1 MPYCPSAVRLWAT
14 RLRSLGILLAFAVLS
29 GCASMGSDWSS
40 DADGSGA
47 RNPRAAK
54 APRVDL
60 SKQSVSSLMAP
71 SSNLWLRIQNG
82 FELPELNSPLVI
94 EQTRWLAAR
103 PDYVHRSMAR
113 SSRYLFYIV
122 EEVNLRGM
130 PTEIA
135 LLPFVE
141 SAFNPVAK
149 STAKAM
155 GIWQFM
161 PATGKDFKLT
171 QNVFRDERRD
181 VLQSTHAALDYLQRL
196 HRQFGDWQLAL
207 AAYNWGEGNV
217 AKAIK
222 RNQAARLPTDYLSLK
237 MPKETRDYVPKL
249 MAYKAIVLDPKAYGI
264 VLPELENHPYFVAI
278 DVTRDIDVEVVTNLS
293 GLTPEEFRNLNPSFN
308 KPVIL
313 SAANQQ
319 ILLPFGHAEVF
330 QENLKNYSGPLSTWT
345 AIRVPATESA
355 DQLAKRLG
363 VSVAVLREVNA
374 IPSGM
379 RVKAGS
385 TVLIP
390 KPSTKSAD
398 VPEHLAENAS
408 LNLVRPAPVK
418 KGAAPATAG
427 KKANTAPSKTAQNS
441 ANPSVKAAA
450 KPPTQQKSVSTDA
463 AKSAKTTTAK
473 AVATPQ

>member
-1 MPYCPSAVRLWAT
+1 MLLRQCDFGRWCLYW
-14 RLRSLGILLAFAVLS
+14 RSLLIVAMVAALS
-29 GCASMGSDWSS
+29 GCAGMGNDWSS
-40 DADGSGA
+40 DTNSSAS
-47 RNPRAAK
+47 NPRAAK

-60 SKQSVSSLMAP
+60 SKQSVSSLTAP
-71 SSNLWLRIQNG
+71 SSNLWLRIQDG
-82 FELPELNSPLVI
+82 FAMPELNSPLVI
-94 EQTRWLAAR
+94 TQTRWLAAR

-171 QNVFRDERRD
+171 QNMFRDERRD

-222 RNQAARLPTDYLSLK
+222 RNQAAGLPTDYLSLK

-278 DVTRDIDVEVVTNLS
+278 DVTRDIDVEVITTLS

-330 QENLKNYSGPLSTWT
+330 QESLKNYTGPLSSWT
-345 AIRVPATESA
+345 AVSVPATESA

-363 VSVAVLREVNA
+363 VTVAVLREVNA
-374 IPSGM
+374 IPAGM
-379 RVKAGS
+379 RVRAGS

-390 KPSTKSAD
+390 KPSTKLAD
-398 VPEHLAENAS
+398 VSEHLAENAS
-408 LNLVRPAPVK
+408 LNLVRSAPVK
-418 KGAAPATAG
+418 KASTAGAAS
-427 KKANTAPSKTAQNS
+427 KKNNAAPSKTAQS
-441 ANPSVKAAA
+441 ATKSTVKTAS
-450 KPPTQQKSVSTDA
+450 KPPTQQKPVSTDGS
-463 AKSAKTTTAK
+463 KSAKTTTAK
-473 AVATPQ
+473 AVTKPQ

>member
-1 MPYCPSAVRLWAT
+1 
-14 RLRSLGILLAFAVLS
+14 
-29 GCASMGSDWSS
+29 
-40 DADGSGA
+40 
-47 RNPRAAK
+47 
-54 APRVDL
+54 
-60 SKQSVSSLMAP
+60 
-71 SSNLWLRIQNG
+71 
-82 FELPELNSPLVI
+82 
-94 EQTRWLAAR
+94 
-103 PDYVHRSMAR
+103 MAR

-122 EEVNLRGM
+122 EEVNSRGM

-181 VLQSTHAALDYLQRL
+181 VLQSTNAALDYLQRL

-237 MPKETRDYVPKL
+237 MPKETREYVPKL

-264 VLPELENHPYFVAI
+264 VLPELENHPFFVAI
-278 DVTRDIDVEVVTNLS
+278 DVTRDIDVDLIIK
-293 GLTPEEFRNLNPSFN
+293 LADITPEDFRNLNPSFN

-319 ILLPFGHAEVF
+319 ILLPFGHAELF
-330 QENLKNYSGPLSTWT
+330 QENLKSYTGSLSSWT
-345 AIRVPATESA
+345 AVSVPATESA

-363 VSVAVLREVNA
+363 VTVAVLREVNA
-374 IPSGM
+374 IPAGM
-379 RVKAGS
+379 RVRAGS

-390 KPSTKSAD
+390 KPSTNLTD
-398 VPEHLAENAS
+398 VSEHLAENAS
-408 LNLVRPAPVK
+408 LNLVKPAPAK
-418 KGAAPATAG
+418 KAAAPSTAS
-427 KKANTAPSKTAQNS
+427 KKTNAAAPKTAQGAPKS
-441 ANPSVKAAA
+441 TVKTAS
-450 KPPTQQKSVSTDA
+450 KPATQQKSASTDL

-473 AVATPQ
+473 AGAAPQ

>member
-1 MPYCPSAVRLWAT
+1 MLLRQSNGGRWYFHW
-14 RLRSLGILLAFAVLS
+14 RSLLIIALVAALS
-29 GCASMGSDWSS
+29 GCAGMGNDWSS
-40 DADGSGA
+40 DANGSA
-47 RNPRAAK
+47 SNPRAAK

-60 SKQSVSSLMAP
+60 GKQSLSSLTAP
-71 SSNLWLRIQNG
+71 SSNLWLRIQDG
-82 FELPELNSPLVI
+82 FAMPELNSPLVI
-94 EQTRWLAAR
+94 TQTRWLAAR
-103 PDYVHRSMAR
+103 PDYVERSMAR

-181 VLQSTHAALDYLQRL
+181 VLQSTNAALDYLQRL

-278 DVTRDIDVEVVTNLS
+278 DVTRDIDVEVVTKLS
-293 GLTPEEFRNLNPSFN
+293 DLTPEEFRNLNPSFN

-319 ILLPFGHAEVF
+319 ILLPFGHAELF
-330 QENLKNYSGPLSTWT
+330 QENLKNYTGPLSSWT
-345 AIRVPATESA
+345 AVSVPVTESA

-363 VSVAVLREVNA
+363 VTVAVLREVNA
-374 IPSGM
+374 IPAGM

-390 KPSTKSAD
+390 KPSTKLTD
-398 VPEHLAENAS
+398 VSEHLAENAS
-408 LNLVRPAPVK
+408 LNLVRSAPAK
-418 KGAAPATAG
+418 KATTAGAASKKKNAAPTKTAQSSP
-427 KKANTAPSKTAQNS
+427 KSTSKTAS
-441 ANPSVKAAA
+441 
-450 KPPTQQKSVSTDA
+450 KPPTQQKSASTDL

-473 AVATPQ
+473 AGTTPQ

>member
-1 MPYCPSAVRLWAT
+1 MFLCQCNFGRRYLHW
-14 RLRSLGILLAFAVLS
+14 RSLLVVTMVAALS
-29 GCASMGSDWSS
+29 GCASMGNDWSS

-71 SSNLWLRIQNG
+71 SSNLWLRIQDG
-82 FELPELNSPLVI
+82 FAMPELDSPLVI

-122 EEVNLRGM
+122 AEINVRNM

-171 QNVFRDERRD
+171 QNMFRDERRD
-181 VLQSTHAALDYLQRL
+181 VLQSTNAALDYLERL

-222 RNQAARLPTDYLSLK
+222 RNQAAGLPTNYLSLK
-237 MPKETRDYVPKL
+237 MPKETREYVPKL
-249 MAYKAIVLDPKAYGI
+249 MAYKAIVSDPRAYGI

-278 DVTRDIDVEVVTNLS
+278 DVTRDIDVDLVIKLADI
-293 GLTPEEFRNLNPSFN
+293 TPEDFRNLNPSFN

-319 ILLPFGHAEVF
+319 ILLPFGRAELF
-330 QENLKNYSGPLSTWT
+330 QENLRSYTQPLSTWT
-345 AIRVPATESA
+345 AVSVPTTESA
-355 DQLAKRLG
+355 EQLSKRLG

-374 IPSGM
+374 IPPGM
-379 RVKAGS
+379 RVRAGS

-398 VPEHLAENAS
+398 VSEHLAENAS
-408 LNLVRPAPVK
+408 LNLVKPAPVK
-418 KGAAPATAG
+418 KAAAPATAS
-427 KKANTAPSKTAQNS
+427 KKTNAAAPKTAQGAPKS
-441 ANPSVKAAA
+441 TVKTAS
-450 KPPTQQKSVSTDA
+450 KPPTQQKSASTDI

-473 AVATPQ
+473 AGATPQ

>member
-1 MPYCPSAVRLWAT
+1 MVAA
-14 RLRSLGILLAFAVLS
+14 LS
-29 GCASMGSDWSS
+29 GCASMGNDWSS

-71 SSNLWLRIQNG
+71 SSNLWLRIQDG
-82 FELPELNSPLVI
+82 FAMPELDSPLVI

-122 EEVNLRGM
+122 AEINVRNM

-171 QNVFRDERRD
+171 QNMFRDERRD
-181 VLQSTHAALDYLQRL
+181 VLQSTNAALDYLERL

-222 RNQAARLPTDYLSLK
+222 RNQAAGLPTNYLSLK
-237 MPKETRDYVPKL
+237 MPKETREYVPKL
-249 MAYKAIVLDPKAYGI
+249 MAYKAIVSDPRAYGI

-278 DVTRDIDVEVVTNLS
+278 DVTRDIDVDLVIKLADI
-293 GLTPEEFRNLNPSFN
+293 TPEDFRNLNPSFN

-319 ILLPFGHAEVF
+319 ILLPFGRAELF
-330 QENLKNYSGPLSTWT
+330 QENLRSYTQPLSTWT
-345 AIRVPATESA
+345 AVSVPTTESA
-355 DQLAKRLG
+355 EQLSKRLG

-374 IPSGM
+374 IPPGM
-379 RVKAGS
+379 RVRAGS

-398 VPEHLAENAS
+398 VSEHLAENAS
-408 LNLVRPAPVK
+408 LNLVKPAPVK
-418 KGAAPATAG
+418 KAAAPATAS
-427 KKANTAPSKTAQNS
+427 KKTNAAAPKTAQGAPKS
-441 ANPSVKAAA
+441 TVKTAS
-450 KPPTQQKSVSTDA
+450 KPPTQQKSASTDI

-473 AVATPQ
+473 AGATPQ